1 MLTSKQLKMADDS
14 QTDCLDEYV
23 VLKKSEYVLF
33 VLYPST
39 CLVIAVV
46 IAHGK

>member
-1 MLTSKQLKMADDS
+1 MLISKQLKMTDDS